1 MPTKK
6 QLTSE
11 QTIEIIALLEKRFE
25 ANTKRHPNLRW
36 EQVKTKLEQNKDKL
50 WSLYQMEQT
59 GGEPD
64 VMGHDAKSG
73 EIIFVD
79 CAIESPKGRRSLC
92 YDQAALKSR
101 KTYKP
106 VNSAV
111 NLAKEMGV
119 ELLSEDQYFD
129 LQQLGAF
136 DNKTS
141 SWLKTP
147 KAVREKGGAIFG
159 DYRFGR
165 VFIYHNG
172 AESYYGARGF
182 RAFLRI

>member
-6 QLTSE
+6 QLTPE
-11 QTIEIIALLEKRFE
+11 QALEIIALLEKRFE
-25 ANTKRHPNLRW
+25 ANTNRHPNLRW
-36 EQVKTKLEQNKDKL
+36 VQVKTRLEQNKDKL

-64 VMGHDAKSG
+64 VIGHDAKSG

-79 CAIESPKGRRSLC
+79 CASESPKGRRSLC
-92 YDQAALKSR
+92 YDQSALESR

-106 VNSAV
+106 ANSAV

-129 LQQLGAF
+129 LQQLGSF

-147 KAVREKGGAIFG
+147 RELRDQGGAIFG

-182 RAFLRI
+182 RAFLRV